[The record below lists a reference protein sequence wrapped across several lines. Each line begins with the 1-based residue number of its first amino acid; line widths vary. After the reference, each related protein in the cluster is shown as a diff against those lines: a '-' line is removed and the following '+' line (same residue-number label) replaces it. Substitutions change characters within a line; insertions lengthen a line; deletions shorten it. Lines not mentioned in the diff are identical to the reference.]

1 MIIMSKKRYFLLL
14 LFIFFSSEMQA
25 YAALDTVLVKKI
37 KAIAENVAKIE
48 VPDQRTD
55 IFNVEITGDDI
66 PFVELETT
74 LPQGE
79 DALKVALK
87 TAGLKVSIITRL
99 LPAADLQG
107 QTYGVV
113 CLSVANSRKNPA
125 HPAEMVTQ
133 MILGTPVQILKKQR
147 GYSLVRS
154 PDRYISWVE
163 TDALAVM
170 DLSAFEQWHRAE
182 KVVYTDDYGTGYS
195 KPDLKS
201 QRVSDLVKGNLLKL
215 VGKEKRFYKVAYP
228 DGRIAYIPV
237 NSAQNYKQ
245 WLSRPNPDAAQILA
259 TAKTLIGTPYLWGG
273 TSMKGVDCSGFTK
286 TCFFLNGIILPRDA
300 SQQALI
306 GESVD
311 IYEGD
316 SVSLIKCLKN
326 LKAGDLL
333 FFAAAKGKSANPR
346 VTHTAIYMED
356 GQFIQSAG
364 MVRINS
370 LVPSAPDYSPGQS
383 PTLVSARRVLNSI
396 GTAQITRIDQHEL
409 YTITK
414 NEQ

>member
-1 MIIMSKKRYFLLL
+1 MSKKRYFLFL

-37 KAIAENVAKIE
+37 KTIAENVAKIE

-66 PFVELETT
+66 PLLELETT
-74 LPQGE
+74 LPKGE
-79 DALKVALK
+79 EALKVALK

-99 LPAADLQG
+99 LPGADLQG

-113 CLSVANSRKNPA
+113 CLSVANNRKNPA

-163 TDALAVM
+163 TDALALM
-170 DLSAFEQWHRAE
+170 DVNAFEQWHQAE
-182 KVVYTDDYGTGYS
+182 KLVYTDDYGSAYS

-228 DGRIAYIPV
+228 DGRTAYVPV
-237 NSAQNYKQ
+237 KSAQNYKQ

-306 GESVD
+306 GEPVD

-316 SVSLIKCLKN
+316 SVSLTKCLKN

-370 LVPSAPDYSPGQS
+370 LVPSAPDYSFGQS
-383 PTLVSARRVLNSI
+383 PTLVGARRILNGI
-396 GTAQITRIDQHEL
+396 GTTQITRIDQHEL

>member
-1 MIIMSKKRYFLLL
+1 MTAVQSKACCLLSLL
-14 LFIFFSSEMQA
+14 LFFSLEMQA
-25 YAALDTVLVKKI
+25 SVVLDTMLVHKI
-37 KAIAENVAKIE
+37 KAIVERVAKIE
-48 VPDQRTD
+48 APDQRTD
-55 IFNVEITGDDI
+55 VFNFEITGDDV
-66 PFVELETT
+66 PALKLETT
-74 LPQGE
+74 LPTGAAALTA
-79 DALKVALK
+79 ALKRE
-87 TAGLKVSIITRL
+87 GLMISIITNL

-107 QTYGVV
+107 QVYGVV
-113 CLSVANSRKNPA
+113 RLSVANNRKHPS

-133 MILGTPVQILKKQR
+133 MLMGTPVQILKREK

-170 DLSAFEQWHRAE
+170 DKAGFEAWQQAD
-182 KVVYTDDYGTGYS
+182 KLMYTADYGTAYS
-195 KPDLKS
+195 KSDMKS
-201 QRVSDLVKGNLLKL
+201 QRVSDLVKGDLLKL
-215 VGKEKRFYKVAYP
+215 IGKESGFYKVAYP
-228 DGRIAYIPV
+228 DGRIAYILV
-237 NSAQNYKQ
+237 KAAENYKK
-245 WLSRPNPDAAQILA
+245 WVSRPNPDAAQILA
-259 TAKTLIGTPYLWGG
+259 TAKTLIGTPYIWGG

-316 SVSLIKCLKN
+316 TVSLDKCLKN

-333 FFAAAKGKSANPR
+333 FFAAAKGKSVNPR

-356 GQFIQSAG
+356 GKFIQAAG

-370 LVPSAPDYSPGQS
+370 LVPSAPDYADAQV
-383 PTLVSARRVLNSI
+383 PTLVGARRMLNGI
-396 GTAQITRIDQHEL
+396 GTPQITRIDQHEL
-409 YTITK
+409 YTTTK
-414 NEQ
+414 P